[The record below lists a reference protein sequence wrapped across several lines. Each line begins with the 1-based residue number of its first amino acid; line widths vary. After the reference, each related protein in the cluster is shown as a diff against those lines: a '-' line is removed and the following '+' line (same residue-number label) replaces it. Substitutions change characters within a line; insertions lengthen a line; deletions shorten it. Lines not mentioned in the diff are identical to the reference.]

1 MAKYRKQPKLL
12 PCQHTFCYPCLESCA
27 DSLHRTLKCPEC
39 RAEHSIPYD
48 GVKAFQTNYTL
59 TGFLEIHLQA
69 TPDSAAEIEEYI
81 HRWLFR
87 RIFRNVLVLY
97 DVKKSLSHS
106 ATTAFRGFLNVVRL
120 TPSHAGE
127 QQLPDG
133 AITARNAI
141 GQPEPAADRNGA
153 SCGSRGRDRA
163 RSLRILWAAGDVFQF
178 ARALNAVDKARR
190 ARGDR
195 DLPSIPPSARVVEP
209 PMPQAPPRR

>member
-1 MAKYRKQPKLL
+1 MDASEEAEARAKVRHLIQQAPTARPPEFVNPLEKIEQLLTCPICLDRYKQPKLL

-141 GQPEPAADRNGA
+141 GSA
-153 SCGSRGRDRA
+153 SRRRRPTVTA
-163 RSLRILWAAGDVFQF
+163 PRSLGGW
-178 ARALNAVDKARR
+178 
-190 ARGDR
+190 
-195 DLPSIPPSARVVEP
+195 
-209 PMPQAPPRR
+209 